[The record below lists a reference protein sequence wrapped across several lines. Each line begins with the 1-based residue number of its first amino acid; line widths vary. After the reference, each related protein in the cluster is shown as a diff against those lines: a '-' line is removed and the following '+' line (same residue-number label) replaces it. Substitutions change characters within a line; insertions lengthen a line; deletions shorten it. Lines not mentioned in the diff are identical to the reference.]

1 MVSSFRVTFVD
12 FLNQRLAPELFVE
25 VENVAQSQSLSNYLA
40 RTNRETL
47 PLVFT
52 TQLLAG
58 KPSIY
63 SALLWVQLIVNTGR
77 F

>member
-40 RTNRETL
+40 RTNRGDPATG
-47 PLVFT
+47 VYDAATGGKNHRFT
-52 TQLLAG
+52 RHCCGANL
-58 KPSIY
+58 S
-63 SALLWVQLIVNTGR
+63 
-77 F
+77 